1 MMSLSGWPNLT
12 TYREVVQ
19 DPVTAFADPELQ
31 QCQPEVNPLG
41 LPIIRSGGFVGT
53 FHLIGTREWAVRCF
67 VRPVPDLTERYRF
80 IAAFLQRH
88 PRPYF
93 VPMEYHEQGIRVD
106 SRWFPI
112 VKMPWVR
119 GETLVRAVASR
130 LDDPAALEALR
141 DEFSEIALDL
151 EHLGAAHGDLA
162 DDNILLGDSGQLLLI
177 DYDCMYVPG
186 MPMSHSIGLGK
197 PGYQHPGRLP
207 EHFDATI
214 DRFAA
219 TVLYITLD
227 ALSLDPTLYQRR
239 QSGDTLLFSQE
250 DLLRPLESPLMHE
263 LDQLYKGQPPERQR
277 HWRNFRIL
285 LNFPFERL
293 PSFERFLGRHL
304 TTVAASTHL
313 YDVRRPY
320 PVLDA
325 ADRQQ
330 LLAHVG
336 QYVEVHGTVRTVVS
350 WQTRTGRP
358 CLFVNFGEYVGGD
371 FYVVLWEEALRE
383 LAARKWTVDRL
394 REALCGERVAV
405 TGVLATYRAGARV
418 NPQIEYQ
425 EPGRL
430 VVFRPPQRGGNI
442 VI

>member
-1 MMSLSGWPNLT
+1 MVSPSGWPNLT

-19 DPVTAFADPELQ
+19 DPATAFADPELR
-31 QCQPEVNPLG
+31 QCQPAVNPLG
-41 LPIIRSGGFVGT
+41 LPIVLSGGFAGT
-53 FHLIGTREWAVRCF
+53 FHLIGPREWAVRCF
-67 VRPVPDLTERYRF
+67 IRPVPDLTERYRH
-80 IAAFLQRH
+80 IAEFLQRH

-93 VPMEYHEQGIRVD
+93 VPFEYHEQGICVD
-106 SRWFPI
+106 DRWFPI
-112 VKMPWVR
+112 VKMAWVR
-119 GETLVRAVASR
+119 GETLGRAVAKR
-130 LDDPAALEALR
+130 IADPATLEALR
-141 DEFSEIALDL
+141 DQFCAIALDL
-151 EHLGAAHGDLA
+151 EGLGAAHGDLA
-162 DDNILLGDSGQLLLI
+162 DDNILLADSGQLLLI

-197 PGYQHPGRLP
+197 PGYQHPGRLA

-219 TVLYITLD
+219 AVLYMALD
-227 ALSLDPTLYQRR
+227 ALSLAPALYQKR
-239 QSGDTLLFSQE
+239 QSDDTLLFSQQ
-250 DLLRPLESPLMHE
+250 DLLRPLESPLMRE

-277 HWRNFRIL
+277 PWRNFRIL
-285 LNFPFERL
+285 LNLPFERL

-350 WQTRTGRP
+350 RRTRTGRP

-383 LAARKWTVDRL
+383 LAARKWTPARL
-394 REALCGERVAV
+394 RETLCGERVAV
-405 TGVLATYRAGARV
+405 TGVLATYRSGARV
-418 NPQIEYQ
+418 DPQIECQ

-430 VVFRPPQRGGNI
+430 VVLRPPQRGGNI